1 MFISRVFIKVN
12 VSMWASIRQARWNL
26 CLFKYQWH
34 HDKLLRIQPHLLFS
48 EVAKS
53 LKNRLNFHMHMWKWN
68 GLIFTMSQNT
78 TSTSFV
84 QLLSQSGGNLCT
96 RTREKLAG
104 QAPWSSWAAAALCRE
119 IYSCSQLVARRGC
132 NTKHTDQ
139 SCAGLFCNNIIYYYF
154 FFSPK
159 SPRGLKEF
167 VICSWLVL
175 HKRLS
180 WDLTYKE
187 AFSSFLSL
195 IAL

>member
-1 MFISRVFIKVN
+1 MEIKWSYFYFITKCNFHELCTTT
-12 VSMWASIRQARWNL
+12 VSVWWKPLYKNTWKTRRSSTM
-26 CLFKYQWH
+26 
-34 HDKLLRIQPHLLFS
+34 KLLGCSCIVHWEL
-48 EVAKS
+48 
-53 LKNRLNFHMHMWKWN
+53 
-68 GLIFTMSQNT
+68 
-78 TSTSFV
+78 
-84 QLLSQSGGNLCT
+84 
-96 RTREKLAG
+96 
-104 QAPWSSWAAAALCRE
+104 
-119 IYSCSQLVARRGC
+119 YSCSQLVARRGC
-132 NTKHTDQ
+132 NTKLADQ

-154 FFSPK
+154 FFPK